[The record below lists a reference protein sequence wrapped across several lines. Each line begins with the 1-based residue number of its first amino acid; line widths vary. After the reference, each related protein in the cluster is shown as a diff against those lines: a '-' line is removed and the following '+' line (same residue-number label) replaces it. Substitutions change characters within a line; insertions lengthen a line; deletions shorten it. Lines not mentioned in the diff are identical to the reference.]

1 MYIIQILRTSYCVSK
16 GALTQYEVRNTRPI
30 AFSGLSN
37 DRFSKPLLLAGMFDH
52 RLVLKHV
59 LVSLLLGSLFGV
71 APGAA
76 QDTPAE
82 GVVLRLVHG
91 GDFLPRGTAIV
102 VLVDQGEI
110 EPGASLKP
118 HFLAPDAYPLQTAS
132 VVRHDTLD
140 ARGATRARYSTTK
153 STGARYF
160 IYARTP
166 EETVYWS
173 YGAQK
178 DAIKFDTIDRGVM
191 AVAPIRETVARE
203 QVVQTFFEPSIAPA
217 HAEADTV
224 ALPATAPQQTTP
236 LDTTPPAPQSADILI
251 PSGVFF
257 LVVSF
262 ALVCIAGL
270 LFLTVHYR
278 TRLAKTELDT
288 DLPRFN
294 AADWHPDR
302 RVGLEQELAEIKTN
316 YERLQKTYNVLLDR
330 HKTLIREVQKLQQ
343 STTRAPQ
350 ETPTQRVPQDPRKVN
365 P

>member
-1 MYIIQILRTSYCVSK
+1 
-16 GALTQYEVRNTRPI
+16 
-30 AFSGLSN
+30 
-37 DRFSKPLLLAGMFDH
+37 MFDH

-59 LVSLLLGSLFGV
+59 LVGLLLGSLFGV

-91 GDFLPRGTAIV
+91 GDFLPRGTALV

-110 EPGASLKP
+110 EPGASLLP
-118 HFLAPDAYPLQTAS
+118 RFLAPDAYPLQTAS
-132 VVRHDTLD
+132 VVHHDTLD

-173 YGAQK
+173 YSARK
-178 DAIKFDTIDRGVM
+178 DSIKYDTIDRGVM
-191 AVAPIRETVARE
+191 AMAPIRETAARE
-203 QVVQTFFEPSIAPA
+203 QVVQTFFEPSAAPA
-217 HAEADTV
+217 HAEANTV
-224 ALPATAPQQTTP
+224 ALPATAPQQATP
-236 LDTTPPAPQSADILI
+236 LEATLPAHDSAGILI
-251 PSGVFF
+251 PSWVFF
-257 LVVSF
+257 LLVPF
-262 ALVCIAGL
+262 ALACIAGL
-270 LFLTVHYR
+270 LFLTLHYR
-278 TRLAKTELDT
+278 TQLAIKTEPDT
-288 DLPRFN
+288 DPPRFN

-330 HKTLIREVQKLQQ
+330 HKTLIREVQQLQQ
-343 STTRAPQ
+343 GTTRAPQ
-350 ETPTQRVPQDPRKVN
+350 ETPTQRVPLDPRKVN

>member
-1 MYIIQILRTSYCVSK
+1 
-16 GALTQYEVRNTRPI
+16 
-30 AFSGLSN
+30 
-37 DRFSKPLLLAGMFDH
+37 MFDH
-52 RLVLKHV
+52 RLFLKHV

-76 QDTPAE
+76 QDTPTE
-82 GVVLRLVHG
+82 SVPLRLVHG

-102 VLVDQGEI
+102 VLADQGEI
-110 EPGASLKP
+110 EPGASLQP
-118 HFLAPDAYPLQTAS
+118 RFLAPDAYPLQRAS

-140 ARGATRARYSTTK
+140 ARGAARARYPTTK
-153 STGARYF
+153 STGTRYF

-173 YGAQK
+173 YSAQK
-178 DAIKFDTIDRGVM
+178 DSIKYDTIDRGVM
-191 AVAPIRETVARE
+191 AVAPIRDRAARE
-203 QVVQTFFEPSIAPA
+203 QVVQTFFEPSVAPA

-236 LDTTPPAPQSADILI
+236 LDATPPAPQSADILI
-251 PSGVFF
+251 PSWVFF
-257 LVVSF
+257 L
-262 ALVCIAGL
+262 LVPFVLACIAGL
-270 LFLTVHYR
+270 LFLTLHYR
-278 TRLAKTELDT
+278 TRLPTT
-288 DLPRFN
+288 DPPRFN

-330 HKTLIREVQKLQQ
+330 HKTLIRKVQQLQQ
-343 STTRAPQ
+343 GTTRAPQ
-350 ETPTQRVPQDPRKVN
+350 ETPTQRVPQDPRKTN